1 MLVAVT
7 ALVSPASAQ
16 EIAGTPRRSDG
27 STVKDLVRAGQRARA
42 AGKWTEA
49 HGAYKRALEAA
60 EPSSTTERERAE
72 IAGELG
78 LCALRLRSY
87 RDAAEHLAWSL
98 EQREAL
104 PVSLQLRFEAGL
116 RKATAHVATL
126 LLAIDPPDAA
136 VVVDGKPV
144 GRIAR
149 THMLFVEA
157 GERMV
162 RAGAPGREESLH
174 MFTAIPGQQHKM
186 VIQLSRSS
194 GSTKEVAEGAPKET
208 PKALSATL
216 PVRSQAPS
224 PPPSPWASWPGTL
237 RVAGIAVTTA
247 TVSAGS
253 LLMIRAS
260 RLDGDLS
267 ERRDGL
273 ARDPTTST
281 SMCWQAPQ
289 RAACAELRS
298 LRDERNLSA
307 VAGTV
312 LVIAGGVLGA
322 ATAASFFT
330 DFSFLGRTPAQE
342 RIHVSPVVTG
352 HGMGVEIGGLW

>member
-1 MLVAVT
+1 MLVAAT
-7 ALVSPASAQ
+7 GLVSPASAQ
-16 EIAGTPRRSDG
+16 NIAGTPRRSDG

-49 HGAYKRALEAA
+49 YDAYKRALEAA
-60 EPSSTTERERAE
+60 EPSSTMERERAE

-104 PVSLQLRFEAGL
+104 PVALQLRFEAGL

-126 LLAIDPPDAA
+126 LLAVDPPDAE
-136 VVVDGKPV
+136 VIVDGKLV
-144 GRIAR
+144 GRKSR
-149 THMLFVEA
+149 THTLFVEA

-162 RAGAPGREESLH
+162 RAGAPGREESLQ

-186 VIQLSRSS
+186 VMQLARSS
-194 GSTKEVAEGAPKET
+194 GSTKEVAEAAPKET
-208 PKALSATL
+208 PKAL
-216 PVRSQAPS
+216 RSTPALRTQAL
-224 PPPSPWASWPGTL
+224 SPWASWPGTL

-247 TVSAGS
+247 TVSVGS

-260 RLDGDLS
+260 RLDGDLR

-273 ARDPTTST
+273 DRDPTTNS

-289 RAACAELRS
+289 RSACAELLR
-298 LRDERNLSA
+298 LRDERNLSG
-307 VAGTV
+307 VAGTA
-312 LVIAGGVLGA
+312 LVIAGGVIGA
-322 ATAASFFT
+322 ATAASFVT
-330 DFSFLGRTPAQE
+330 DFSFLGLTPAQE
-342 RIHVSPVVTG
+342 RIHVSPVATG
-352 HGMGVEIGGLW
+352 HGIGVRVGGLW

>member
-1 MLVAVT
+1 MLGVVT
-7 ALVSPASAQ
+7 GLVSPASAQ
-16 EIAGTPRRSDG
+16 DIAGTPRRSDG

-49 HGAYKRALEAA
+49 HDAYKRALEAA

-104 PVSLQLRFEAGL
+104 PVALQLRFEAGL

-126 LLAIDPPDAA
+126 LLAVDPPDAE
-136 VVVDGKPV
+136 VVVDGKLV
-144 GRIAR
+144 GRKSR
-149 THMLFVEA
+149 THTLFVEA

-162 RAGAPGREESLH
+162 RAGAPGRAESLQ
-174 MFTAIPGQQHKM
+174 MFTAIPGREHKM
-186 VIQLSRSS
+186 VMQLARPS
-194 GSTKEVAEGAPKET
+194 GSTKEVAAAAPKET
-208 PKALSATL
+208 PKALSATPAL
-216 PVRSQAPS
+216 RTQAPQA
-224 PPPSPWASWPGTL
+224 PSPWASWPGTL
-237 RVAGIAVTTA
+237 RIAGIAATTA
-247 TVSAGS
+247 TVSVGS

-273 ARDPTTST
+273 ARDPTTSA
-281 SMCWQAPQ
+281 SMCWQVPQ
-289 RAACAELRS
+289 RSACAELRS
-298 LRDERNLSA
+298 LRDERNLSG

-312 LVIAGGVLGA
+312 LVIAGGVIGA

-330 DFSFLGRTPAQE
+330 DFSFLGGTPAQE
-342 RIHVSPVVTG
+342 RIHVSPVATG
-352 HGMGVEIGGLW
+352 HGVGVNIEGLW